1 MNDLV
6 VKAIAIIIVVCIIA
20 VSGKIVAYINKLVES
35 MGMEELLREIA
46 DAVDAYEQKTKE
58 PKQGRTKKAQVVA
71 YISNW
76 LKSKNID
83 VTEQQLDVWIEAA
96 VFAMNRIKDKNNE

>member
-6 VKAIAIIIVVCIIA
+6 VKAIAIIIVICIIA
-20 VSGKIVAYINKLVES
+20 VSGKVISYINTLVES
-35 MGMEELLREIA
+35 MGLEELLREIA
-46 DAVDAYEQKTKE
+46 DAVDAYEQKTTE
-58 PKQGRTKKAQVVA
+58 PKQGRAKKTQVVA

-76 LKSKNID
+76 LKSKDIE